1 MKRIITLALFMSA
14 FAFLISG
21 CSATKSVV
29 NGGSTRSKFV
39 GTWNLTDVSYEHL
52 VEGAVQT
59 VFDQGPPASFVN
71 STWVLTNSG
80 NGSYALAN
88 GATQKIFWS
97 LNEDKF
103 QFKKIF
109 EGDKAK
115 NVAEGYMLQIAS
127 NDGENMKLRLPIG
140 IGNTGMGYVIYTFA
154 KSK

>member
-1 MKRIITLALFMSA
+1 MKRIITLALVVFA
-14 FAFLISG
+14 FALLISS

-39 GTWNLTDVSYEHL
+39 GTWTLTDVSYEHL
-52 VEGAVQT
+52 VENAVQT
-59 VFDQGPPASFVN
+59 VFDEGPPASFVN

-80 NGSYALAN
+80 KGSYALVS

-97 LNEDKF
+97 LNDNKF

-109 EGDKAK
+109 EGDKAR

-127 NDGENMKLRLPIG
+127 NDGETMKLRLPVG
-140 IGNTGMGYVIYTFA
+140 IGSTGIGYIIYTFA
-154 KSK
+154 RSK